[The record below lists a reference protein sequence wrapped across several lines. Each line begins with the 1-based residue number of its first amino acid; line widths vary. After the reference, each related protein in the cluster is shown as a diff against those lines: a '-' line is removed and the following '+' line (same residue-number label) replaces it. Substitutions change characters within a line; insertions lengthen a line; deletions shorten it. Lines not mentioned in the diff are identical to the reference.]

1 MKLGFANGCFD
12 GLHAGHRFFL
22 EKAKDQ
28 CSYLVV
34 AINTDASVKEVKGGT
49 RPVVPLESRIRAL
62 HHLGMAHAILPFDG
76 DPVPLIKALK
86 PDVLIRGERQSSQGA
101 ELVPVL
107 IRLPKLEGFD
117 CVENCDAS
125 Q

>member
-1 MKLGFANGCFD
+1 VKLGFANGCFD

-28 CSYLVV
+28 CTYLVV
-34 AINTDASVKEVKGGT
+34 AVNTDESAKAIKGG
-49 RPVVPLESRIRAL
+49 RRAVVPLESRIREL
-62 HHLGMAHAILPFDG
+62 HRMGVAQAILPFDG

-86 PDVLIRGERQSSQGA
+86 PDVLIRGEQQSSEGA

-107 IRLPKLEGFD
+107 VRLPRLHGFNPPED
-117 CVENCDAS
+117 SDAPE
-125 Q
+125 

>member
-1 MKLGFANGCFD
+1 LKLGFANGCFD

-28 CSYLVV
+28 CTYLVI
-34 AINTDASVKEVKGGT
+34 AINTDESVKAIKGST
-49 RPVVPLESRIRAL
+49 RPVVPLESRIREL
-62 HHLGMAHAILPFDG
+62 HHLGVAHAILPFDG
-76 DPVPLIKALK
+76 DPVPLIEALK

-101 ELVPVL
+101 ELVPILV
-107 IRLPKLEGFD
+107 RLPNLHGFRCAED
-117 CVENCDAS
+117 SHAP

>member
-12 GLHAGHRFFL
+12 GLHAGHKFFL
-22 EKAKDQ
+22 EKARNQ

-34 AINTDASVKEVKGGT
+34 AVNTDESVKAVKCNS
-49 RPVVPLESRIRAL
+49 RPVLPLEPRLRELHRI
-62 HHLGMAHAILPFDG
+62 GWAHAIVPFDG

-86 PDVLIRGERQSSQGA
+86 PDVLIRGEGQSAEGA

-107 IRLPKLEGFD
+107 VRLSDLHGFHNPWE
-117 CVENCDAS
+117 VPN
-125 Q
+125 

>member
-28 CSYLVV
+28 CTYLVV
-34 AINTDASVKEVKGGT
+34 AINTDEAVKAVKGGA
-49 RPVVPLESRIRAL
+49 RAVVPLESRIREL
-62 HHLGMAHAILPFDG
+62 HRLGVAHAILPFDG

-86 PDVLIRGERQSSQGA
+86 PDVLIRGERQSQRGA
-101 ELVPVL
+101 EWVPVL
-107 IRLPKLEGFD
+107 VRVPMLQGFNPAED
-117 CVENCDAS
+117 SDAPE
-125 Q
+125 

>member
-28 CSYLVV
+28 CTYLVV
-34 AINTDASVKEVKGGT
+34 AINTDESVKAVNGGA

-62 HHLGMAHAILPFDG
+62 HHLGVAHAIVPFDG
-76 DPVPLIKALK
+76 DPVPLIMALK
-86 PDVLIRGERQSSQGA
+86 PDVLIRGERQSSEGA
-101 ELVPVL
+101 EWVPALV
-107 IRLPKLEGFD
+107 RLPKLSGLD
-117 CVENCDAS
+117 VMDDSDAP
-125 Q
+125 

>member
-28 CSYLVV
+28 CTYLVV
-34 AINTDASVKEVKGGT
+34 AVNTDESVKAVKGRA
-49 RPVVPLESRIRAL
+49 RPVVPLEARIREL
-62 HHLGMAHAILPFDG
+62 HHLGVAHAIVPFHG

-86 PDVLIRGERQSSQGA
+86 PDVLIRGERQSAQGA
-101 ELVPVL
+101 DLVPVL
-107 IRLPKLEGFD
+107 VRLPRLHGFNAAED
-117 CVENCDAS
+117 SDAP